1 MYARKRSKVLAMT
14 HWWSQRVTSP
24 IFGKTTNGDCRTFE
38 LQRQLTSRAKTFR
51 KRDNALIDRR
61 DQIAREIRSLSLC
74 VILIERIQARRE
86 PWTRTPNGHL
96 TNLRKH
102 IQKGKCYKKTT
113 DKTQFKMPN
122 ESQNDKSQT
131 QASTKGTPAAASAV
145 GIFGRTQPPPP
156 TQTKMKTYFIVI
168 LYTYHRIFRLVR
180 RVSPCKRYPLCLPW
194 PMELTVSRCHW
205 IKKQKRDR
213 WNLPRLVS
221 NTRRMTEKAIW
232 R

>member
-96 TNLRKH
+96 TNLGKH
-102 IQKGKCYKKTT
+102 IQKGKCYKKR
-113 DKTQFKMPN
+113 QIIPSFKCPTNRKMTKVKPKPVRKVRQRPPRPLEFLDGPN
-122 ESQNDKSQT
+122 RRRRPRQKWKLILLSFYTLTIVS
-131 QASTKGTPAAASAV
+131 
-145 GIFGRTQPPPP
+145 FGL
-156 TQTKMKTYFIVI
+156 FGE
-168 LYTYHRIFRLVR
+168 FRLVN
-180 RVSPCKRYPLCLPW
+180 VILS
-194 PMELTVSRCHW
+194 VCHG
-205 IKKQKRDR
+205 R
-213 WNLPRLVS
+213 WS
-221 NTRRMTEKAIW
+221 
-232 R
+232 